1 MAVQQV
7 VLHSDRSLVGRALL
21 VGSLVLA
28 GMMVGIFVPKF
39 GVSLRSSDRARG
51 ELNAAG
57 ILERQLQLVKGVDS
71 EKELSLHHAA
81 GKLYFSQGRYVDA
94 VDHYTEAHKLAGGFG
109 EKDVA
114 RELHARGEAWLGLG
128 HFDAARSDFEEANA
142 KTGGKGDASTLRYL
156 GTVHR
161 EMGHINH
168 ALELY
173 QRALAVVSAS
183 GGVPQ
188 PLLLA
193 DIGEAHA
200 RRGEFKEAE
209 RALLEAVRVQENV
222 SASSVQATNSDSAVI
237 STSLGFLYHVQGNVH
252 GAVAMYRQSL
262 ALQSAL
268 RPDHPE
274 LVATRLGHAR
284 AVRDLG
290 DASVAVQMVEQ
301 LEWVM
306 HAGAQEGPNLSR
318 VLMLK
323 AELLRQQDLQEEA
336 QQVAQEVLA
345 LQRIIFMEEAP
356 DMAITHIVLGNIL
369 HDKGQMDEALE
380 MYKKALDLNMKTV
393 GEDHP
398 ETAAALISIGTLCGD
413 MDDSV
418 AAEDNLKKGLEIQL
432 RTLGE
437 ENPDVGITYNNLAMV
452 LLKQGRSE
460 EASDLLRKA
469 LDIMDAAGVPESHP
483 DRSVYA
489 ENLSEVLKSL
499 QDVAVL
505 PQPTRAVSI

>member
-1 MAVQQV
+1 
-7 VLHSDRSLVGRALL
+7 
-21 VGSLVLA
+21 
-28 GMMVGIFVPKF
+28 
-39 GVSLRSSDRARG
+39 
-51 ELNAAG
+51 
-57 ILERQLQLVKGVDS
+57 LQLVKGAGS

-94 VDHYTEAHKLAGGFG
+94 VDHYTEARKLASGFG

-114 RELHARGEAWLGLG
+114 RALHARGEAWLSLG

-142 KTGGKGDASTLRYL
+142 RAGGTGDASTLRYL

-161 EMGHINH
+161 EMGHINT

-173 QRALAVVSAS
+173 QRALSVVNAS
-183 GGVPQ
+183 GDVAQ

-200 RRGEFKEAE
+200 RRGELKEAE
-209 RALLEAVRVQENV
+209 MALLEAVRMQE
-222 SASSVQATNSDSAVI
+222 ASVEASNSDLAVI

-252 GAVAMYRQSL
+252 GAVSMYRQSL
-262 ALQSAL
+262 ELQSGL

-290 DASVAVQMVEQ
+290 DVSVALQMVEQ
-301 LEWVM
+301 LEWAM
-306 HAGAQEGPNLSR
+306 HAGAQEGPDLSR

-323 AELLRQQDLQEEA
+323 AEFLRQQDLQEEA

-345 LQRIIFMEEAP
+345 LQRIIYMEEAP
-356 DMAITHIVLGNIL
+356 DMAVTHIVLGNIL
-369 HDKGQMDEALE
+369 HDKGQLDEALE
-380 MYKKALDLNMKTV
+380 MYKTALDLNMKTV

-398 ETAAALISIGTLCGD
+398 ETAAALISIGTLSGD
-413 MDDSV
+413 MGDSV

-432 RTLGE
+432 RTLGV

-483 DRSVYA
+483 DRSVFA
-489 ENLSEVLKSL
+489 ENLSEALNSV
-499 QDVAVL
+499 QEVAVS
-505 PQPTRAVSI
+505 PQPTQAVSI